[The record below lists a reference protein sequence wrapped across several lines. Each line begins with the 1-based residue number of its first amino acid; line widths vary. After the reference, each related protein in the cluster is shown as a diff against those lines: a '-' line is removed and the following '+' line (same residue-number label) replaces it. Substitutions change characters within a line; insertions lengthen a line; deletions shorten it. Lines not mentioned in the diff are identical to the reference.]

1 MKSAETIN
9 FDNQSAAHYRRQAS
23 HTMKVYDDGEDELV
37 DVDLEEGDGEA
48 AVLSTRNDPLSKSL
62 QVRGRMGEV
71 MYSSMKAS
79 PREEGVDRS

>member
-1 MKSAETIN
+1 
-9 FDNQSAAHYRRQAS
+9 
-23 HTMKVYDDGEDELV
+23 MKVYDGGEDELV
-37 DVDLEEGDGEA
+37 DVDLEEGNDGEA

-79 PREEGVDRS
+79 HREEGVDTS

>member
-1 MKSAETIN
+1 MKRAETIN

-71 MYSSMKAS
+71 MNSSMKAS